1 MDLKKAKEVAKH
13 ELEKASLVVV
23 TSNSGIFL
31 LEKEEEIKAVEE
43 YAKNN
48 KLGCFVVKNGKV
60 VSEEVT
66 EEGATEEKQKKKK

>member
-13 ELEKASLVVV
+13 E
-23 TSNSGIFL
+23 

>member
-13 ELEKASLVVV
+13 ELEKASIVVV

-31 LEKEEEIKAVEE
+31 LEKEEEIKVVEE

-48 KLGCFVVKNGKV
+48 KLGCFVVKNGKE
-60 VSEEVT
+60 VSENAAEDVT
-66 EEGATEEKQKKKK
+66 AEEKPKKKK

>member
-13 ELEKASLVVV
+13 ELEKASIVVV

-60 VSEEVT
+60 VSENAG
-66 EEGATEEKQKKKK
+66 EGFASEDKSKKKK

>member
-1 MDLKKAKEVAKH
+1 MDLNKAKEVAKH
-13 ELEKASLVVV
+13 ELEKASIVVV

-48 KLGCFVVKNGKV
+48 KLGCFVVKNGK
-60 VSEEVT
+60 EVT
-66 EEGATEEKQKKKK
+66 DEVTDEVATEEKPKKKK

>member
-13 ELEKASLVVV
+13 ELEKASIVVV

-31 LEKEEEIKAVEE
+31 LEKQEEIKTVEE

-48 KLGCFVVKNGKV
+48 KLECFVVKNGEVK
-60 VSEEVT
+60 SEVVT
-66 EEGATEEKQKKKK
+66 EDVAIEEKPKKKK